1 MSLEIL
7 HIIYTVDWIKT
18 FCLTLLIAGGPFERV
33 VSMQAR
39 RGCRRCVP
47 LASAACLLAAG
58 SLTNVPRSG
67 NGRHLHKQLV
77 HEAPGGFPRTMFQT
91 YGYFSKSPKV
101 SRLFRLVPCGFVT
114 FGHFLTSCRLIVSDF
129 HWCYLYFITTC
140 VDFFSSRMQ
149 RFW

>member
-7 HIIYTVDWIKT
+7 HIIYTVDWIKP
-18 FCLTLLIAGGPFERV
+18 FCLTPLIAGGPFERV

-39 RGCRRCVP
+39 RGRRRCVS

-77 HEAPGGFPRTMFQT
+77 HEAPRGFPRTMFQT
-91 YGYFSKSPKV
+91 YGYFSFQKYLDFSV
-101 SRLFRLVPCGFVT
+101 LSLVVLWLLVISWPV
-114 FGHFLTSCRLIVSDF
+114 VVV
-129 HWCYLYFITTC
+129 Y
-140 VDFFSSRMQ
+140 
-149 RFW
+149 